1 METPP
6 REYRSSGNKGLVPI
20 RKEPMSKEISRMN
33 TTALAYLGDAV
44 YEVEIRKRMLLKRPD
59 HVDQLHRQS
68 VGYVRAEA
76 QAAAIRNLMEELVPE
91 EADLV
96 RRARNRKILSK
107 PKNLDPITYKLA
119 TAFEALI
126 GYLYLSEQGD
136 RLEEILR
143 RSVEIIEQEA
153 GKHERKENQK

>member
-1 METPP
+1 
-6 REYRSSGNKGLVPI
+6 
-20 RKEPMSKEISRMN
+20 MSKEIIRMN

-76 QAAAIRNLMEELVPE
+76 QAAAIRTLMEELTQE

-107 PKNLDPITYKLA
+107 PKNLDPIT
-119 TAFEALI
+119 
-126 GYLYLSEQGD
+126 LSWPR
-136 RLEEILR
+136 RLRLSSAI
-143 RSVEIIEQEA
+143 STFQSK
-153 GKHERKENQK
+153 GTGWMKFS

>member
-1 METPP
+1 M
-6 REYRSSGNKGLVPI
+6 N
-20 RKEPMSKEISRMN
+20 KEIIRMN

-44 YEVEIRKRMLLKRPD
+44 YEVEIRRRMLLKRPD

-76 QAAAIRNLMEELVPE
+76 QAVAIRSLSEILTSE

-107 PKNLDPITYKLA
+107 PKNLDPLTYKLA

-126 GYLYLSEQGD
+126 GYLYLSEQRE
-136 RLEEILR
+136 RLDEILQ

>member
-1 METPP
+1 
-6 REYRSSGNKGLVPI
+6 
-20 RKEPMSKEISRMN
+20 MSKEIIRMN
-33 TTALAYLGDAV
+33 NTALAYLGDAV

-76 QAAAIRNLMEELVPE
+76 QAAAIRTLMEELTQE

-96 RRARNRKILSK
+96 RRARNRKILPK

-119 TAFEALI
+119 TAFEALV
-126 GYLYLSEQGD
+126 GYLYLSEQRD
-136 RLEEILR
+136 RLDEILLK
-143 RSVEIIEQEA
+143 SVEIIEQGAE
-153 GKHERKENQK
+153 KLERKENQK

>member
-1 METPP
+1 M
-6 REYRSSGNKGLVPI
+6 N
-20 RKEPMSKEISRMN
+20 KEIIRMN

-44 YEVEIRKRMLLKRPD
+44 YEVEIRRRMLLKRPD
-59 HVDQLHRQS
+59 HVDQIHRQS

-76 QAAAIRNLMEELVPE
+76 QAVAIRSLSEILTSE

-107 PKNLDPITYKLA
+107 PKNLDPLTYKLA

-126 GYLYLSEQGD
+126 GYLYLSEQRE
-136 RLEEILR
+136 RLEEILQ

>member
-1 METPP
+1 M
-6 REYRSSGNKGLVPI
+6 N
-20 RKEPMSKEISRMN
+20 KEIIRMN

-44 YEVEIRKRMLLKRPD
+44 YEVEIRRRMLLKRPD

-68 VGYVRAEA
+68 VVYVRAEA
-76 QAAAIRNLMEELVPE
+76 QAVAIRSLSEILTSE

-107 PKNLDPITYKLA
+107 PKNLDPLTYKLA

-126 GYLYLSEQGD
+126 GYLYLSEQRE
-136 RLEEILR
+136 RLEEILQ